1 MRLSDLTKKD
11 YFIVSKNDILLSAIS
26 DNTNYVFTNYHSV
39 NSIEKADI
47 IIIDT
52 KDDLDI
58 SSLFRANIVIN
69 LTKEKILKRE
79 IEIQKPFFLQDIIN
93 IISKNSED
101 TSLFCL
107 INDRWIYNERASALL
122 SKNSEIAL
130 TNKENDLF
138 KALLISNEFTT
149 DKESLQQTVWDHHR
163 DTESTTIETH
173 IYKLKQKLPKGLLE
187 IKHSNY
193 FLNLN

>member
-1 MRLSDLTKKD
+1 MTLSDLTKKD
-11 YFIVSKNDILLSAIS
+11 YFIASKNDILLNALS
-26 DNTNYVFTNYHSV
+26 DNTDYVFTNYHST

-47 IIIDT
+47 LIIDT

-79 IEIQKPFFLQDIIN
+79 IEIQKPFFLQDIVQ
-93 IISKNSED
+93 IISKNAKD
-101 TSLFCL
+101 TSLFCV
-107 INDRWIYNERASALL
+107 INNNWIYNERASVLL
-122 SKNSEIAL
+122 SKNSEIVL

-138 KALLISNEFTT
+138 KALLVSSEFTT
-149 DKESLQQTVWDHHR
+149 DKKSLQQTVWDHHR

-187 IKHSNY
+187 IKNSHY

>member
-1 MRLSDLTKKD
+1 MTLLDLTRKD
-11 YFIVSKNDILLSAIS
+11 YFIASKNDILLNALS
-26 DNTNYVFTNYHSV
+26 DNTDCVFTNYHSV

-47 IIIDT
+47 LIIDT
-52 KDDLDI
+52 KDNLDI

-93 IISKNSED
+93 IISKNAKD
-101 TSLFCL
+101 TSLFCV
-107 INDRWIYNERASALL
+107 INNSWIYNERASALL
-122 SKNSEIAL
+122 SKNSEIVL

-138 KALLISNEFTT
+138 KTLLISNEFTT
-149 DKESLQQTVWDHHR
+149 DKESLQQNVWGHHR

-187 IKHSNY
+187 IKNSNY

>member
-1 MRLSDLTKKD
+1 MTLSDLTKKD
-11 YFIVSKNDILLSAIS
+11 YFILSKNNILLNALS
-26 DNTNYVFTNYHSV
+26 DNTDYIFNNYHSI
-39 NSIEKADI
+39 NSFEKADI
-47 IIIDT
+47 LIIDT
-52 KDDLDI
+52 KEDLDI

-79 IEIQKPFFLQDIIN
+79 IEIQKPFFLQDIVH
-93 IISKNSED
+93 IISKNAKD
-101 TSLFCL
+101 TSLFCP
-107 INDRWIYNERASALL
+107 INHSWIYNERGSALL
-122 SKNSEIAL
+122 SKNSEIVL

-187 IKHSNY
+187 IRNSNY
-193 FLNLN
+193 FLNLD

>member
-1 MRLSDLTKKD
+1 MTLSDLTKKD
-11 YFIVSKNDILLSAIS
+11 YFIASKNDILLNALS
-26 DNTNYVFTNYHSV
+26 DNTDYVFTNYHSI

-47 IIIDT
+47 LIIDT

-79 IEIQKPFFLQDIIN
+79 IEIQKPFFLQDIVQ
-93 IISKNSED
+93 IISKNAKD
-101 TSLFCL
+101 TSLFCV
-107 INDRWIYNERASALL
+107 INNNWIYNERASVLL
-122 SKNSEIAL
+122 SKNSEIVL
-130 TNKENDLF
+130 TNKENNLF
-138 KALLISNEFTT
+138 KALLVSSEFTT
-149 DKESLQQTVWDHHR
+149 DKKSLQQTVWDHHR

-187 IKHSNY
+187 IKNSNY